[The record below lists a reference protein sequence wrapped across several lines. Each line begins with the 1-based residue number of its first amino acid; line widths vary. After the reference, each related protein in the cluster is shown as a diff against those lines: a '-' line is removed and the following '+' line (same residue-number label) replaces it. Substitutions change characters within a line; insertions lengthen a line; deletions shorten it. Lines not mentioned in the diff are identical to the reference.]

1 VAPADVV
8 AVEVDGIGRL
18 ENTVVELERDLEPV
32 GEQPEVT
39 ANTLHVALAVPE
51 DEAERMVGSS

>member
-1 VAPADVV
+1 VAPGDVV

-32 GEQPEVT
+32 GEQPEIT

>member
-1 VAPADVV
+1 VEPGDVV

-39 ANTLHVALAVPE
+39 ASTLHVALAVPE
-51 DEAERMVGSS
+51 DEAERMVSP

>member
-1 VAPADVV
+1 V

-18 ENTVVELERDLEPV
+18 ENPVIELKRELEPV
-32 GEQPEVT
+32 GEQPAVT

-51 DEAERMVGSS
+51 DEAALRVGKP